1 MNRRNFSRMLALLAV
16 SPNQSFGNINKKDR
30 IVVIGAGIIGSSIA
44 YHLTKMGAEVTV
56 IERDLPAAHA
66 SGKNFGWLH
75 ASYPT
80 KPFSFHHLLKLSLLA
95 YQNLETEID
104 IDIHWGGSFEWSASK
119 ENQKILTK
127 EIEIQQGY
135 GVPISMI
142 NGKQAHELEPNV
154 EFDEEIS
161 IAFSKLDGAVD
172 ANEVVKKLLKK
183 TISHGGRV
191 LYPVTYKNIKT
202 KNGKIAAV
210 KTSVGEIEADQVVF
224 ACGGDTDD
232 LLKIDILNKSKPE
245 IILRTQPMKKIINR
259 VIVHPSF
266 HIHQQKNGVV
276 TIGATN
282 PMADTSVGNLQGAPI
297 SHSDRLALM
306 PEIFPDVALEKRHA
320 EMILTIAQQFIPQLE
335 AVKLKDIVIGWIP
348 STHNGGPVV
357 GHLKNIPG
365 AYLATT
371 NSGVTFAPIIGEL
384 VAKEILDRTNIN
396 LLEDFRP
403 DHFI

>member
-1 MNRRNFSRMLALLAV
+1 MNRRNFTRMLALLAV

-183 TISHGGRV
+183 TISH
-191 LYPVTYKNIKT
+191 
-202 KNGKIAAV
+202 
-210 KTSVGEIEADQVVF
+210 
-224 ACGGDTDD
+224 
-232 LLKIDILNKSKPE
+232 
-245 IILRTQPMKKIINR
+245 
-259 VIVHPSF
+259 
-266 HIHQQKNGVV
+266 
-276 TIGATN
+276 
-282 PMADTSVGNLQGAPI
+282 
-297 SHSDRLALM
+297 
-306 PEIFPDVALEKRHA
+306 
-320 EMILTIAQQFIPQLE
+320 
-335 AVKLKDIVIGWIP
+335 
-348 STHNGGPVV
+348 
-357 GHLKNIPG
+357 
-365 AYLATT
+365 
-371 NSGVTFAPIIGEL
+371 
-384 VAKEILDRTNIN
+384 
-396 LLEDFRP
+396 
-403 DHFI
+403 